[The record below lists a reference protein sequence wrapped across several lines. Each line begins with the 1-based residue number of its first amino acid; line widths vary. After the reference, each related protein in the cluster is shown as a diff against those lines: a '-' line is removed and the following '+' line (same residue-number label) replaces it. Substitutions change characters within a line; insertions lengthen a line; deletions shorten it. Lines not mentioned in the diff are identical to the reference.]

1 MRRLAVVRNPRS
13 GTAIDTAKLEQ
24 ALREAGITAE
34 ILDMPEGP
42 GFDDWIDGVAGA
54 HDVIAAAGGDGT
66 VSSVAAGVAR
76 ANKTLAV
83 IPTGTLNHFAR
94 DTGIP
99 TDLSEAIAV
108 LRTGR
113 LDRIDVGSVNDHVFL
128 NNVSLGSYPRMVH
141 DRTAMEERGRSRRI
155 AGIIAV
161 ARTWWQLRSVTASIA
176 IDGRDLIRHS
186 PFVVIGNGS
195 YVLSGF
201 ALARRHNIS
210 DRQLSL
216 YVAPHAGRLGAL
228 SLPMRALLGTL
239 ERYEQ
244 FETLCGKEITV
255 SLRHRRVP
263 AGIDGEVRELESP
276 LRFTVKPGALQLI
289 VPPPSEP
296 VEAKS

>member
-1 MRRLAVVRNPRS
+1 MHRLAVVRNPRS
-13 GTAIDTAKLEQ
+13 GSAIDTAKLEH
-24 ALREAGITAE
+24 ALRDADINAD
-34 ILDMPEGP
+34 ILDMPDGP
-42 GFDDWIDGVAGA
+42 EFDQWIDRVAGA
-54 HDVIAAAGGDGT
+54 HDVVAAAGGDGT
-66 VSSVAAGVAR
+66 VSAVAAAVAR

-94 DTGIP
+94 DAGIP
-99 TDLSEAIAV
+99 TELDPAVALLRAGTTRAIDI
-108 LRTGR
+108 GF
-113 LDRIDVGSVNDHVFL
+113 VNDHFFL

-141 DRTAMEERGRSRRI
+141 ERTALEESGRSRRI
-155 AGIIAV
+155 AGIVAV
-161 ARTWWQLRSVTASIA
+161 ARTWWHLRSVTASIT

-216 YVAPHAGRLGAL
+216 YVAPHAGRLGAM

-255 SLRHRRVP
+255 TLRHRRVP
-263 AGIDGEVRELESP
+263 AAIDGEVVELESP
-276 LRFTVKPGALQLI
+276 LRFAVKPGALQVI
-289 VPPPSEP
+289 APTP
-296 VEAKS
+296 